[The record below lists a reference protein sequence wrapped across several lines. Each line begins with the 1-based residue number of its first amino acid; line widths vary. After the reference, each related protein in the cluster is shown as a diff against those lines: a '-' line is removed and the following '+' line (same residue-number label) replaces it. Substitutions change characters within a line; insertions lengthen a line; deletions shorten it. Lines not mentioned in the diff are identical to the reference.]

1 MLEKIKK
8 ELENAYLK
16 REKILKKRRD
26 ILPLCQEGVKHIHQG
41 EFQKAEDKK
50 QEAKN
55 LLKECEDELKE
66 HPVLKDKTLGKSY
79 QEYAELC
86 IVKKYMED
94 GKIPELDVP
103 PKYYLTG
110 LGDAIGEL
118 KRAAMDKI
126 GEGKIKEAEK
136 IEDELEKLYTKFKRF
151 SYPNSIVPN
160 LKRKQDVARKV
171 LNDLHE
177 NIVSAK
183 IQESR
188 NKEK

>member
-26 ILPLCQEGVKHIHQG
+26 ILPLCQEGVKHIHQD
-41 EFQKAEDKK
+41 EFQEAEEKK
-50 QEAKN
+50 QEAKK

-66 HPVLKDKTLGKSY
+66 HSVLKDKALGKSY

-94 GKIPELDVP
+94 GEIPELNVP

-118 KRAAMDKI
+118 KRVAMDKI

-136 IEDELEKLYTKFKRF
+136 IEDELEELYTKFKRF